1 MYEDTGKVFTGDLG
15 LVLEKTQYLGENNR
29 KPGLDLKLVILS
41 EKAADFSNYVKF
53 DKTGVLKLGNS

>member
-15 LVLEKTQYLGENNR
+15 SVLEKTQYLGENNR

-53 DKTGVLKLGNS
+53 DNTGVLKVGNS